1 MEKYTPP
8 TARMKCEWNQVL
20 WLEKGREPNL
30 YGMHTWQCLLL
41 SRLRVWPWL
50 GLFII
55 ASTFWY
61 RQPWRLVVAKSGTS
75 ARVPDFLTGKNF
87 HCWLFVKQVLKLFLN
102 SQNFVQNR
110 AKVGST
116 VIWLTNGVSNEIP
129 SPHPINPWL
138 NTSLWKNASI
148 KIVMLSTHLTHTLLN
163 TCDDS
168 DSVSPKVLCCPR
180 RNLQCR
186 SLESW
191 SGDKHH

>member
-110 AKVGST
+110 AEGWFWNPILSSRFY
-116 VIWLTNGVSNEIP
+116 SNLINQWSVEWDTIA
-129 SPHPINPWL
+129 SPNK
-138 NTSLWKNASI
+138 SM
-148 KIVMLSTHLTHTLLN
+148 V
-163 TCDDS
+163 
-168 DSVSPKVLCCPR
+168 
-180 RNLQCR
+180 
-186 SLESW
+186 
-191 SGDKHH
+191 